1 MVLDGVSDPAA
12 VSSAMASTQVAALE
26 DAFAEVD
33 AACAADP
40 SCPFSAQGRRLPDAS
55 DELAAQVAQ
64 GAGAGSGVGPTQPAY
79 APLSAPHGPPR
90 PAPLRRSADTR
101 PPRAPPAMPRPP

>member
-12 VSSAMASTQVAALE
+12 VSSAMASTQVVALE

-40 SCPFSAQGRRLPDAS
+40 SCPFSAQGRRPIDAY
-55 DELAAQVAQ
+55 DELADQVAQ
-64 GAGAGSGVGPTQPAY
+64 GAGAGSGVGSTQ
-79 APLSAPHGPPR
+79 LVSAAFSATSGPNRWAQIGR
-90 PAPLRRSADTR
+90 PAC
-101 PPRAPPAMPRPP
+101 RARGG